1 MFVPSKSTNA
11 STYWSGTLSNLSEI
25 SIEAKA
31 PLKLLASNDAIVL
44 ILVVPDPTN
53 CESYGPTLLIPETN
67 EPVNSTDPKEVFP
80 TPESP
85 VGRSW

>member
-1 MFVPSKSTNA
+1 M
-11 STYWSGTLSNLSEI
+11 LE
-25 SIEAKA
+25 
-31 PLKLLASNDAIVL
+31 SNDAIVL

-53 CESYGPTLLIPETN
+53 CGSYGPTLLIPETN